1 MAFWNTNDREESKP
15 TWLNAGQK
23 RYCVRTNR
31 GWEVPQADGVSNL
44 ANQFEGPK
52 ALSVTGNVPL
62 MEVLVAI
69 PADPSI
75 TGVTASNFAN
85 RISPGSL
92 ANSGYTGNGG
102 TGADSTNYAPYITCP
117 FQNDSITVGG
127 LNNTGLSHSSST
139 NYGLNGYGVSTL
151 YWPSLSN
158 GGSTGY
164 IKVCAN
170 DVNLTNTLTLSL
182 TATSL
187 TAASTTGGTVRT
199 IAFYT
204 GANLLTTSNVPADV
218 YEAFFGPTSTYN
230 SNIGVIRIPWGI
242 TSGNYGMTAS
252 VFDGT
257 VTGSSKFTV
266 TVY

>member
-15 TWLNAGQK
+15 NWLNAVQK
-23 RYCVRTNR
+23 RFCVRTVR
-31 GWEVPQADGVSNL
+31 GWEVPVADGNSNL
-44 ANQFEGPK
+44 ANQPEGPK
-52 ALSVTGNVPL
+52 TLTTTDRVPL
-62 MEVLVAI
+62 TEVLVALPI
-69 PADPSI
+69 DPSV
-75 TGVTASNFAN
+75 TGLSASNWTGRVVPGISGGTAS
-85 RISPGSL
+85 SDVP
-92 ANSGYTGNGG
+92 
-102 TGADSTNYAPYITCP
+102 NYAPYITCP
-117 FQNDSITVGG
+117 FGGDSFTAGG
-127 LNNTGLSHSSST
+127 MESAGVSHSAST

-151 YWPSLSN
+151 YWPSVSN
-158 GGSTGY
+158 SGSTGY
-164 IKVCAN
+164 IKVVAN

-242 TSGNYGMTAS
+242 TAGNYGMTAN

>member
-1 MAFWNTNDREESKP
+1 MAYWNSNDREESKP
-15 TWLNAGQK
+15 TWLNPVQK
-23 RYCVRTNR
+23 RFCVRTVR
-31 GWEVPQADGVSNL
+31 GWEVPVADGNSNL
-44 ANQFEGPK
+44 ANQSDGPK
-52 ALSVTGNVPL
+52 GLTATDRVPL
-62 MEVLVAI
+62 TEVLVAL
-69 PADPSI
+69 PVDPSI
-75 TGVTASNFAN
+75 TGLSASNWTGRAVAGISGGTAS
-85 RISPGSL
+85 SDTP
-92 ANSGYTGNGG
+92 
-102 TGADSTNYAPYITCP
+102 NYAPYITCP
-117 FQNDSITVGG
+117 FGGDSFTAGG
-127 LNNTGLSHSSST
+127 MESAGVSHSAST

-158 GGSTGY
+158 SGSTGY
-164 IKVCAN
+164 IKVVAN
-170 DVNLTNTLTLSL
+170 DVNFTNSLTLSL
-182 TATSL
+182 TASSL

-204 GANLLTTSNVPADV
+204 GADLLTTSNVPADV

-242 TSGNYGMTAS
+242 TTGNYGMTAN